1 MLFTSMSSMKHSML
15 MGACGLAERTFFVF
29 SAAVSRR
36 YIAFLFDLASILCFS
51 FHSAAKCSARIMSKS
66 RPPRWRS
73 HAVASTVSLPLTKL
87 TMVTVVSIAPQ
98 STKATLVALSAGMSV
113 L

>member
-1 MLFTSMSSMKHSML
+1 MLI
-15 MGACGLAERTFFVF
+15 GACGLAERTFFVF
-29 SAAVSRR
+29 SAATRRR
-36 YIAFLFDLASILCFS
+36 YIAFLDECASILCFS
-51 FHSAAKCSARIMSKS
+51 FHSAAKWFARIMSKS

-73 HAVASTVSLPLTKL
+73 HAVARTVSLPLTKE

-98 STKATLVALSAGMSV
+98 STKATCVSLSAGMSV